1 MSANLARRGLLAG
14 LGTLLVATL
23 AGGCGFRMRG
33 PRPLAF
39 KTLYVGLDA
48 NSELGSALRRRVLT
62 SGTTVVVDD
71 PATADARLEVLQNS
85 RDREILT
92 LSSAGTVREYLL
104 TLTIRFRLVA
114 RSGEELLAPVTLS
127 VRRDYNFADAQIIA
141 KEREEA
147 LLFRDM
153 ENDLLQQ
160 VMDRLATVAP

>member
-1 MSANLARRGLLAG
+1 MRANAARRSLVTG
-14 LGTLLVATL
+14 LGALVVAAL

-71 PATADARLEVLQNS
+71 PAAADARLEVLQNS

-92 LSSAGTVREYLL
+92 LSSSGNVREYLII
-104 TLTIRFRLVA
+104 LTIRFRLVG
-114 RSGEELLAPVTLS
+114 RSGDELLAPVTLS
-127 VRRDYNFADAQIIA
+127 VRRDYKFDDAEIIA

>member
-1 MSANLARRGLLAG
+1 MRANAARRSLVTG
-14 LGTLLVATL
+14 LGALVTAAL

-71 PATADARLEVLQNS
+71 PAAADARLEVLQNS

-92 LSSAGTVREYLL
+92 LSSSGNVREYLII
-104 TLTIRFRLVA
+104 LTIRFRLVG
-114 RSGEELLAPVTLS
+114 RSGDELLAPVTLS
-127 VRRDYNFADAQIIA
+127 VRRDYKFDDAEIIA

>member
-1 MSANLARRGLLAG
+1 MPANAARRS
-14 LGTLLVATL
+14 LVTGMGALVVAAL

-71 PATADARLEVLQNS
+71 PAAADARLEVLQNS

-92 LSSAGTVREYLL
+92 LSSSGNVREYLII
-104 TLTIRFRLVA
+104 LTIRFRLVG
-114 RSGEELLAPVTLS
+114 RSGDELLAPVTLS
-127 VRRDYNFADAQIIA
+127 VRRDYKFDDAEIIA